1 MSDPIN
7 PDHYKWHPSGV
18 ECVQISQEFPSNLG
32 QAIQY
37 IWRAGKKSDQP
48 VVRDLEKA
56 VWFLQ
61 AEIRR
66 HILREKT
73 KESGDA

>member
-1 MSDPIN
+1 MNDQIN

-18 ECVQISQEFPSNLG
+18 ECITISQEFSSNLG

-37 IWRAGKKSDQP
+37 IWRAGRKPDQSA
-48 VVRDLEKA
+48 VVDLKKA

-61 AEIRR
+61 AEVKR
-66 HILREKT
+66 LDKN
-73 KESGDA
+73 SAV